1 MRNQPTRGTGLL
13 EPALA
18 RLRARKANELIPDS
32 KRSGRILDIG
42 CGSNPYFLAHTYFRE
57 KYAID
62 RLPTGDIHPEIEWQ
76 VLDLNST
83 PSIPYPDSYFDVI
96 TSLAVVEHL
105 NPTRLVSLLQDTHRV
120 LKPGGVLIIT
130 TPAAWTTR
138 LLKALSRI
146 NLVSQEEIDEH
157 EFQYTLPLLGWYL
170 GASNFELGKIRFG
183 TFEFLMNLWAVAV
196 K

>member
-1 MRNQPTRGTGLL
+1 
-13 EPALA
+13 
-18 RLRARKANELIPDS
+18 
-32 KRSGRILDIG
+32 
-42 CGSNPYFLAHTYFRE
+42 
-57 KYAID
+57 
-62 RLPTGDIHPEIEWQ
+62 
-76 VLDLNST
+76 
-83 PSIPYPDSYFDVI
+83 
-96 TSLAVVEHL
+96 
-105 NPTRLVSLLQDTHRV
+105 V

-170 GASNFELGKIRFG
+170 GASNFELEKIRFG